1 MNVTINRDELISL
14 VQDLIRIDSVN
25 PYLDEDG
32 PGEKAIAAFIRE
44 RLEVAGLEVHVL
56 PINDTAVNV
65 VGILRGAGGGKS
77 LMLNGHMD
85 TVSAKRMEI
94 PPFEPTL
101 VDNKIYGRG
110 SQDMKGSLGA
120 MIAAVEAIVQAKVP
134 LAGDVILTFVADEEY
149 KSIGTEELVKAYKA
163 DAAICCEPSDLAIGV
178 VHRGFAWVKCEV
190 LGKTAHGS
198 RPAEGIDAIVR
209 AGRVLQELERLSD
222 RLAQGAAH
230 PILGAAS
237 VHASLIQGGTELST
251 YPDYC
256 RIDWERRTLP
266 GETEA
271 DVANEIEA
279 ILQKLRAED
288 ETFQASAELSFLR
301 EPFEVGLD
309 EPVYIAL
316 QAACKSVMRKTP
328 EVCGFSGWTDAALL
342 QEAGIPTVLFGPVG
356 AGLHAA
362 VEYVEVDSLVD
373 MSAILVE
380 TICDFC
386 R

>member
-1 MNVTINRDELISL
+1 MNVTINRDALISL

-25 PYLDEDG
+25 PCLDEDG

-44 RLEVAGLEVHVL
+44 RLEAAGLEVQVM

-65 VGILRGAGGGKS
+65 VGILRGTGGGKS

-120 MIAAVEAIVQAKVP
+120 MITAVETIAQAKVP

-190 LGKTAHGS
+190 LGKAAHGS

-209 AGRVLQELERLSD
+209 SGRVLQELERLSD
-222 RLAQGAAH
+222 RLAHGPAH

-271 DVANEIEA
+271 DVASEIEA
-279 ILQKLRAED
+279 LLQKLRAED
-288 ETFQASAELSFLR
+288 ETFQATAELAFLR

-309 EPVYIAL
+309 EPVYVAL
-316 QAACKSVMRKTP
+316 QAACKSVMGKTP

>member
-1 MNVTINRDELISL
+1 MNVTINRNELISL

-44 RLEVAGLEVHVL
+44 RLEAAGLEVHVM
-56 PINDTAVNV
+56 PINNKAVNV
-65 VGILRGAGGGKS
+65 VGILRGTGGGKS

-101 VDNKIYGRG
+101 TDNKIYGRG

-120 MIAAVEAIVQAKVP
+120 MIAAVEAIAQAKAP
-134 LAGDVILTFVADEEY
+134 LTGDVILTFVADEEY

-190 LGKTAHGS
+190 LGKAAHGS

-222 RLAQGAAH
+222 RLAEGAVH

-271 DVANEIEA
+271 DVAAEIESL
-279 ILQKLRAED
+279 LQKLRAED

-301 EPFEVGLD
+301 EPFEVALD
-309 EPVYIAL
+309 EPVYVAL
-316 QAACKSVMRKTP
+316 QTACERVMRKTP

-342 QEAGIPTVLFGPVG
+342 QEAGIPTVLFGPTG
-356 AGLHAA
+356 AGLHSA
-362 VEYVEVDSLVD
+362 VEYVEVESLVD
-373 MSAILVE
+373 MSTILVE